1 MEQKESSKSF
11 LYLLLLIC
19 GILLVL
25 SIIGFL
31 LFVNHKPKIID
42 EEVNGG
48 TVVLKYA
55 SDYSGIKMLKSIP
68 TSDMVGVQSVEDGT
82 FFDFSV
88 DTSIDEATSIDYE
101 ISITK
106 DKKTCNLPDEDI
118 RIYLEKEESGTYAK
132 VFGPDMFVGLKKETK
147 IGSKKASMVIQS
159 ASKTKNS
166 IDNYRLRIWL
176 SDKSL
181 VADNYCNIEVFVY
194 GKAK

>member
-11 LYLLLLIC
+11 LYFLLLIC

-31 LFVNHKPKIID
+31 LFVNYKPKIID

-118 RIYLEKEESGTYAK
+118 LIYLEKEESGTYAK

-147 IGSKKASMVIQS
+147 LGSKKASMVIQS
-159 ASKTKNS
+159 ASKTKNF

-181 VADNYCNIEVFVY
+181 VADNYCNIEVFVN